1 MKLFNNFLE
10 EEKQEEPVKIEDLHI
25 VILGKGDQEG
35 TFANL
40 IQDATKKIGM
50 KSTMVEVDEA
60 FISSKDIEIGEVII
74 RNIDGEDKDI
84 TLNIENTIIFVR
96 AGALHSL
103 TAQALVSSLQTVGF
117 FLINDLESMLLCDNK
132 MSNAITMERGN
143 VNIPKTSI
151 VNNVKSIEEAHKN
164 IGGKFPVIIK
174 TLTGTQGVGVSKV
187 NDMSSLVSVC
197 QSLWKF
203 NADVLLQE
211 YLELKSDVRTLLVN
225 GKVIGS
231 AERVKQDSDEF
242 RNNVHLGAKTIPY
255 KLSPEE
261 KQLVISAAR
270 ATRCSYC
277 GVDHAKVGDQLYVL
291 EVNGSPGIRSHFM
304 GYDLETG
311 ESTRKISDIEV
322 LTDVLLFFTE
332 EKRRRPLMRQEV
344 GYIESIVLDGMEE
357 NPIRAKFDTGN
368 SASATMLHVD
378 NMEIKGDTVIWQKN
392 GNKFRSKILYISEPK
407 RGLKDFD
414 RRPVIEHG
422 ITFNNRKYTVE
433 LGLSEKDTASEM
445 LVNRKLMTKFNISV
459 HPNKLFVVS
468 DVALKNDDSDH

>member
-1 MKLFNNFLE
+1 
-10 EEKQEEPVKIEDLHI
+10 
-25 VILGKGDQEG
+25 
-35 TFANL
+35 
-40 IQDATKKIGM
+40 
-50 KSTMVEVDEA
+50 
-60 FISSKDIEIGEVII
+60 
-74 RNIDGEDKDI
+74 
-84 TLNIENTIIFVR
+84 
-96 AGALHSL
+96 
-103 TAQALVSSLQTVGF
+103 
-117 FLINDLESMLLCDNK
+117 
-132 MSNAITMERGN
+132 
-143 VNIPKTSI
+143 
-151 VNNVKSIEEAHKN
+151 
-164 IGGKFPVIIK
+164 
-174 TLTGTQGVGVSKV
+174 
-187 NDMSSLVSVC
+187 
-197 QSLWKF
+197 
-203 NADVLLQE
+203 
-211 YLELKSDVRTLLVN
+211 
-225 GKVIGS
+225 
-231 AERVKQDSDEF
+231 
-242 RNNVHLGAKTIPY
+242 
-255 KLSPEE
+255 
-261 KQLVISAAR
+261 
-270 ATRCSYC
+270 
-277 GVDHAKVGDQLYVL
+277 
-291 EVNGSPGIRSHFM
+291 M

-344 GYIESIVLDGMEE
+344 GYIESIILDGMEE

-468 DVALKNDDSDH
+468 DVALRNDDSDH

>member
-1 MKLFNNFLE
+1 MRSPIHLSL
-10 EEKQEEPVKIEDLHI
+10 L
-25 VILGKGDQEG
+25 
-35 TFANL
+35 AL
-40 IQDATKKIGM
+40 IAP
-50 KSTMVEVDEA
+50 
-60 FISSKDIEIGEVII
+60 
-74 RNIDGEDKDI
+74 
-84 TLNIENTIIFVR
+84 TL
-96 AGALHSL
+96 A
-103 TAQALVSSLQTVGF
+103 
-117 FLINDLESMLLCDNK
+117 
-132 MSNAITMERGN
+132 
-143 VNIPKTSI
+143 
-151 VNNVKSIEEAHKN
+151 
-164 IGGKFPVIIK
+164 
-174 TLTGTQGVGVSKV
+174 
-187 NDMSSLVSVC
+187 MSSLVSVC